1 MPLCG
6 LLVSVLVWGLVLAV
20 VWWAISKVPVPEPFS
35 WVVQVVFALI
45 VILVLFDLLRG
56 GGNVAI
62 AASVCRGI

>member
-6 LLVSVLVWGLVLAV
+6 LLVSLLVWGLVLAIV
-20 VWWAISKVPVPEPFS
+20 YWAIGKVPVPEPFS

-56 GGNVAI
+56 GGHVAI
-62 AASVCRGI
+62 AGAVCRGF